1 MLGNI
6 SFIPNEEY
14 FPFSKKIPRRKC
26 LSQARRILEKI
37 EREKKKGAKSKR
49 GKTSSAKEKKEDES
63 LRLVGETFA

>member
-49 GKTSSAKEKKEDES
+49 GKTSSAKTSARKAPKKKK
-63 LRLVGETFA
+63 RMKV